1 MREKITTKEIVSRK
15 ADICA
20 SYFISQY
27 NFFCIALVPKRSTKW
42 KNENLQDSRK
52 SKDPNQNQSQNPNT
66 MPRTV
71 E

>member
-20 SYFISQY
+20 CYFISQY

-42 KNENLQDSRK
+42 KNENLH
-52 SKDPNQNQSQNPNT
+52 
-66 MPRTV
+66 RTLGKV
-71 E
+71 KIQTKTKIQTQCQEL